1 MVAGDS
7 MCCHADSPFRKDKI
21 NPKEDRCSVISKWH
35 SSIRSSRKRH
45 FFCSDMH
52 KWHFYVRTCINC
64 IFLFGQSLKWH
75 LLFGHP
81 CSVKP
86 CVASIFGKDKN
97 L

>member
-1 MVAGDS
+1 MLIVLLEKTK
-7 MCCHADSPFRKDKI
+7 PILKKI
-21 NPKEDRCSVISKWH
+21 DV
-35 SSIRSSRKRH
+35 RSYLNGILL
-45 FFCSDMH
+45 FGQAVNGIFSDMH